1 LRMRGLLCEKRRVFV
16 FCMVDEVEP
25 LELVLDID
33 DMLTDIPNA

>member
-1 LRMRGLLCEKRRVFV
+1 MRGLLCEKRRVFV

-33 DMLTDIPNA
+33 DILTDIPNA

>member
-1 LRMRGLLCEKRRVFV
+1 MRGLLCEKRRVFV
-16 FCMVDEVEP
+16 FCMVEEVDP